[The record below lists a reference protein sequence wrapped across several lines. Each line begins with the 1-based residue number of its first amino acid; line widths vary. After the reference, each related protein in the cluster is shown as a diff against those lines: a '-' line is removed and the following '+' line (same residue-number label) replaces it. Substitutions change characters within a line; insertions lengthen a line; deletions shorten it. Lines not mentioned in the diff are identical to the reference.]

1 MSSGADP
8 RPGVAYRRPDGD
20 PDRLDLESAGDP
32 ELPVEDLPHDAWL
45 DAVHPED
52 RDRLREELAAG
63 DVDVAYRVG
72 RDGDHRTWV
81 HEHGRRVENG
91 DVIGYLLPAYD
102 RVERQRRLEQQ
113 RERLEEFASVV
124 SHDLRNP
131 LSVAVGNLELAR
143 EFAGDDAI
151 ERIDRAH
158 DALDRMDDLISDLLS
173 LAREGRSVEATA
185 ETDLSR
191 VVDRAWATVGR
202 TANAE
207 LVVEEPLPRIE
218 CDHDRLRQALEN
230 LFRNAIEHGS
240 ADGIDADVAS
250 VGENA
255 TLVRGGSNPVDGD
268 ATDDRRADADGVH
281 VLVGRTDDG
290 FYVADDGPGIP
301 EEEREE
307 VFEPGHTTAEEGTGF
322 GLAIVERI
330 AEAHGWTVSVTEGRD
345 GGARFEFAGVET
357 HGEGGG
363 TAGDE
368 TASDGTGDETTVN
381 DDIADEEVADND
393 IGGDEAAGETTAGG
407 SSRSAE

>member
-1 MSSGADP
+1 MSSRADP
-8 RPGVAYRRPDGD
+8 RPGVAYRRPGGD
-20 PDRLDLESAGDP
+20 PDRLELDSLGDP
-32 ELPVEDLPHDAWL
+32 RLPVADRSHEAWL

-52 RDRLREELAAG
+52 RARLREELATG
-63 DVDVAYRVG
+63 DADVAYRIV
-72 RDGDHRTWV
+72 RDDDLTWV
-81 HEHGRRVENG
+81 HEHGRRTEAG

-102 RVERQRRLEQQ
+102 RIERQRRLEQQ

-143 EFAGDDAI
+143 EFGDGDAI

-158 DALDRMDDLISDLLS
+158 DALDRMDELISDLLS
-173 LAREGRSVEATA
+173 LAREGRSVESTA
-185 ETDLSR
+185 ETDLGV

-202 TANAE
+202 TPNAE
-207 LVVEEPLPRIE
+207 LVVEGPLPRID

-240 ADGIDADVAS
+240 DAELA
-250 VGENA
+250 E
-255 TLVRGGSNPVDGD
+255 D
-268 ATDDRRADADGVH
+268 ATPVGADAADDGEVGSDGVR
-281 VLVGRTDDG
+281 VFVGRTDDG

-301 EEEREE
+301 PEEREE

-330 AEAHGWTVSVTEGRD
+330 VEAHEWTVSATEGRD

-357 HGEGGG
+357 RGE
-363 TAGDE
+363 TE
-368 TASDGTGDETTVN
+368 ETTC
-381 DDIADEEVADND
+381 
-393 IGGDEAAGETTAGG
+393 DEAAGDEFADDGTAGG
-407 SSRSAE
+407 TTVGGADSRSTE